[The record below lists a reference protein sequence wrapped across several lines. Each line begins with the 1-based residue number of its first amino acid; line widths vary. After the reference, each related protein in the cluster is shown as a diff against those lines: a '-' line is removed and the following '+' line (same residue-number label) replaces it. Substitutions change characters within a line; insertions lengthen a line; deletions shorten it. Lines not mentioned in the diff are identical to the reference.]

1 MLVQLAAVLLYRVR
15 YSGQLN
21 FPRAGP
27 LIVVSNHQSHFD
39 PPLIGMGTRRQMN
52 YVARGTLFGF
62 APFRWLITSLGAIR
76 IEREGTGLGG
86 IKESLRRLKRGEVVV
101 LFPEGT
107 RTRDGRLGEFHGGF
121 VTLARRS
128 GAAILPAAIEG
139 AFDAWPRHCILPK
152 LGEIHVRYGSL
163 LSPEAIAKMS
173 DQQVLAEVRQRIE
186 LCLRQLREHPNLA
199 RLQHRNTL
207 RQLSDNCPAPE
218 ALLSGDCGTTERRM
232 RG

>member
-1 MLVQLAAVLLYRVR
+1 MSRIRSWLRWCWYAASQVLVQLAAVLLYRVR

-21 FPRAGP
+21 IPQVGP
-27 LIVVSNHQSHFD
+27 LIIVSNHQSHFD

-76 IEREGTGLGG
+76 IEREGIGLGG

-107 RTRDGRLGEFHGGF
+107 RTHDGRLGEFHGGF
-121 VTLARRS
+121 ITLARRS

-139 AFDAWPRHCILPK
+139 AFDAWPRHRMLPT
-152 LGEIHVRYGSL
+152 LGEIHVRYGTL
-163 LSPEAIAKMS
+163 LTPETIAAMS
-173 DQQVLAEVRQRIE
+173 DEEVLTEVRRRIE
-186 LCLRQLREHPNLA
+186 LCLRQLRTHPNLA
-199 RLQHRNTL
+199 HLQHRN
-207 RQLSDNCPAPE
+207 
-218 ALLSGDCGTTERRM
+218 AL
-232 RG
+232 